1 VSVLKAVRRSTGK
14 TQSEWAALLQGHQ
27 SNISDFENGE
37 TDPGLSTVTSYLEKL
52 GFRLVPIETP
62 YPSIAEAVLDFAE
75 AIKRDDV
82 ERAHAL
88 FRQLN
93 DNLKNSTAP
102 TLAALCSTKP
112 SSAGDRKFDALIAAL
127 VEYRLR
133 EKKVP
138 LPDWIS
144 VKNLKLPTRWIY
156 NEYAR
161 DVQKIKA
168 QTPRPFLQKNIYL
181 AESELQSI

>member
-1 VSVLKAVRRSTGK
+1 MNS
-14 TQSEWAALLQGHQ
+14 
-27 SNISDFENGE
+27 
-37 TDPGLSTVTSYLEKL
+37 
-52 GFRLVPIETP
+52 
-62 YPSIAEAVLDFAE
+62 AVL
-75 AIKRDDV
+75 
-82 ERAHAL
+82 
-88 FRQLN
+88 
-93 DNLKNSTAP
+93 S
-102 TLAALCSTKP
+102 
-112 SSAGDRKFDALIAAL
+112 ALIAAL